1 MLKRDFDVKYLSLTG
16 NLEPVLRA
24 ETGLVGVVAASTL
37 TECRVL
43 GDGRCWSIVDRVW
56 SIIGGADARP
66 DGVVVVL
73 PSEHASISCS
83 NLTRSGNG
91 PV

>member
-56 SIIGGADARP
+56 SIIFAD
-66 DGVVVVL
+66 VL
-73 PSEHASISCS
+73 DEVAE
-83 NLTRSGNG
+83 NG
-91 PV
+91 FLGWS